1 MGKIMFRLS
10 PREMRRL
17 MKRMGLNLE
26 ELSGVSRV
34 IVEFDNGKKL
44 VAESPIAYLIRGKDQ
59 TMLQVIGSFEEI
71 REEEKES
78 VEVIEISEEDVQLVA
93 AQTGVSL
100 EEAKQALI
108 QTNGDIA
115 QAIMLIEARKRKTI

>member
-1 MGKIMFRLS
+1 MFRLS

-59 TMLQVIGSFEEI
+59 TMLQVIGSFEEV
-71 REEEKES
+71 REEKES
-78 VEVIEISEEDVQLVA
+78 IEAVEINEEDVQLVA

-115 QAIMLIEARKRKTI
+115 QAIMLIEARKRKTV

>member
-59 TMLQVIGSFEEI
+59 TMLQVIGSFEEVL
-71 REEEKES
+71 EEKES
-78 VEVIEISEEDVQLVA
+78 IEAIEVNEEDVQLVA
-93 AQTGVSL
+93 SQTGVSL

-108 QTNGDIA
+108 QANGDIA

>member
-1 MGKIMFRLS
+1 
-10 PREMRRL
+10 MRRL

>member
-1 MGKIMFRLS
+1 MGRMMFRLS

-59 TMLQVIGSFEEI
+59 TMLQVIGSFEEV
-71 REEEKES
+71 REEKES
-78 VEVIEISEEDVQLVA
+78 IEAVEINEEDVQLVA

-115 QAIMLIEARKRKTI
+115 QAIMLIEARKRKTV

>member
-1 MGKIMFRLS
+1 MGKMMFRLS

-34 IVEFDNGKKL
+34 IVEFDDGKKL

-59 TMLQVIGSFEEI
+59 TMLQVIGSFEEV
-71 REEEKES
+71 REEKES
-78 VEVIEISEEDVQLVA
+78 IEAVEINEEDVQLVA

-100 EEAKQALI
+100 EEAKQALT

>member
-1 MGKIMFRLS
+1 MGKMMFRLS

-59 TMLQVIGSFEEI
+59 TMLQVIGSFEEV
-71 REEEKES
+71 REEKES
-78 VEVIEISEEDVQLVA
+78 IEAVEINEEDVQLVA

-100 EEAKQALI
+100 EEAKQALT

>member
-1 MGKIMFRLS
+1 MFRLS

-44 VAESPIAYLIRGKDQ
+44 IAESPVAYLIRGKDQ
-59 TMLQVIGSFEEI
+59 TILQVIGSFEEVG
-71 REEEKES
+71 EEKEG
-78 VEVIEISEEDVQLVA
+78 VEAIEVNEEDVQLVA

-100 EEAKQALI
+100 EEARQALI

-115 QAIMLIEARKRKTI
+115 QAIMLIEARKRKTV

>member
-26 ELSGVSRV
+26 ELSRVSRV
-34 IVEFDNGKKL
+34 IVEFDDGKKL
-44 VAESPIAYLIRGKDQ
+44 IAESPMVYLIRSKDQ
-59 TMLQVIGSFEEI
+59 MMLQVIGSFEEI
-71 REEEKES
+71 REEKES
-78 VEVIEISEEDVQLVA
+78 IEAIEISEEDVQLVA

>member
-1 MGKIMFRLS
+1 MGKMMFRLS

-59 TMLQVIGSFEEI
+59 TMLQVIGSFEEV
-71 REEEKES
+71 REEKES
-78 VEVIEISEEDVQLVA
+78 IEAVEINEEDVQLVA

-115 QAIMLIEARKRKTI
+115 QAIMLIEARKRKTV

>member
-34 IVEFDNGKKL
+34 IVEFDDGKKL

-59 TMLQVIGSFEEI
+59 TMLQVIGSFEEM
-71 REEEKES
+71 REEKES
-78 VEVIEISEEDVQLVA
+78 IESVEINEEDVQLVA

-100 EEAKQALI
+100 EEAKQALT